1 MAKKQE
7 TKTASLKSVEEKL
20 KALYQLQLI
29 DSEVDRIR
37 TVRGELPLEIED
49 LQDSIEAYS
58 KRKEKVVQE
67 IDSENEAKTKNTN
80 QIAESNELIKKYKKQ
95 LENIK
100 NNREF
105 VSLTKEIEFQT
116 LEIEL
121 SEKKIKNSEANLLH
135 HTEKLNSLNDD
146 LNVRKDELD
155 KKSGELDEIV
165 KETEKEEDALLK
177 KSQKAKKVIDDRL
190 LLAYEKIRGNV
201 KNGLA
206 VVSVKR
212 DACGGCFNKI
222 PPQRQLDIKL
232 HKKIIICEH
241 CGRILVDEEE
251 LQKS

>member
-67 IDSENEAKTKNTN
+67 IDSENEEKTKNTN